1 MNRKLHIA
9 APSPSGTFKKLAA
22 AAFGAAALASA
33 PAQAGVIGFEGYYG
47 PVEGTQVYTESGF
60 NLGFYANVAGGGAG
74 TLVGEFIDGTD
85 PSYCVNMACPV
96 NNPGMYYGALNDSY
110 IDITSSTNGQRF
122 KVKSLDAS
130 FIGASP
136 VLGSYPATTGILRL
150 QGIRVDG
157 TYALQDFVFG
167 RPSAGGFQFS
177 HYDTTSSFAANE
189 FVELLMFGFACDTAG
204 SCKAFQTNQGQ
215 FGLDNLEL
223 VAVPEPA
230 SAMILGLGLVGLV
243 AARRRKAA

>member
-1 MNRKLHIA
+1 MIRKSTPA
-9 APSPSGTFKKLAA
+9 APSPSSTLKKLAA
-22 AAFGAAALASA
+22 AALGSAALVGA

-74 TLVGEFIDGTD
+74 SFVGEFIDGTD
-85 PSYCVNMACPV
+85 PTYCVNMACPV

-110 IDITSSTNGQRF
+110 IDITSTTSRQRF
-122 KVKSLDAS
+122 QVKSLDAS

-136 VLGSYPATTGILRL
+136 ALNSYPATTGLLRL
-150 QGIRVDG
+150 QGIRADG
-157 TYALQDFVFG
+157 SYLLQDFVFG
-167 RPSAGGFQFS
+167 RPSAAGFQFG
-177 HYDTTSSFAANE
+177 HYNTTSAFAAGQ

-204 SCKAFQTNQGQ
+204 NCKAFQTNQGQ

-223 VAVPEPA
+223 TAVPEPA
-230 SAMILGLGLVGLV
+230 SALILGLGLAGLV